1 MPAKAFIDTNIVV
14 YALGPNSA
22 KTSLAAPL
30 FVSNPTISTQVLSET
45 ANVALK
51 KLALPLSETRK
62 LLTKLESMCRVELI
76 VPATMYRA
84 LDIVDRYGFSWYD
97 SLIVAAALEA
107 GCNTLYTEDLHH
119 GQVIDSSLTVTNP
132 FSV

>member
-1 MPAKAFIDTNIVV
+1 MPAKAFIDTNIVI

-30 FVSNPTISTQVLSET
+30 FISTPTISTQVLSET

-62 LLTKLESMCRVELI
+62 LLSRLESMCRVELI
-76 VPATMYRA
+76 VPATMHRA
-84 LDIVDRYGFSWYD
+84 LDIAGQYGFSWYD
-97 SLIVAAALEA
+97 SLIVATALEA
-107 GCNTLYTEDLHH
+107 GCDTLYSEDLQH
-119 GQVIDSSLTVTNP
+119 GQVIDGTLTVTNP
-132 FSV
+132 FSI